1 MKKFLIMCAFASM
14 FNIADATNHA
24 ADNQASRIEITAA
37 EADVKVGDYIA
48 VSTRDDDYISVTVY
62 STGAQDGY
70 YAMANGVKYTVYKNP
85 SYKQN
90 AKNNPRTSCTHYI
103 QHDMWKYYFSI

>member
-1 MKKFLIMCAFASM
+1 MKKFLIACVFASM
-14 FNIADATNHA
+14 FNIADASNHA
-24 ADNQASRIEITAA
+24 TDNQASRIEITAA
-37 EADVKVGDYIA
+37 ETDVKVGDYIA
-48 VSTRDDDYISVTVY
+48 ASTRDDDYISITVY
-62 STGAQDGY
+62 STKTNDGY

-85 SYKQN
+85 NYKQN